1 MTTPHLPRRRPKR
14 PRAAA
19 RLVDSARPLV
29 DPLIGTARPVVDA
42 VLGEGR
48 RRDLVEGALA
58 RLPIGPWRA
67 SPVDLTGYAATEYL
81 AYRAQPDGTVEPPRR
96 AGHET
101 AALINRLSAVLPP
114 ETVPVARSITDAAPP
129 ATERVNP
136 ALRDVL
142 ERYLPETLRAFN
154 AGGPR
159 ELRGR
164 AERLLA
170 SQLDLL
176 REATTSLLRAQAEN
190 NDRDLR
196 IQEAFLRDRFAEL
209 NPSTLDL
216 ATSHRAGPAP
226 GFGPTAGPA
235 GGRRPPEPAQHPSL
249 SLHPIRGRVHVRPDA
264 DPVVLFGLGSGNDG
278 RLALRLGLPKGL
290 VATLGVVYE
299 TTRGVVGFDLASNRK
314 FLALRRPTGFSSAQV
329 DVNLR
334 LNAAGLRRF
343 LVYASS
349 SPREEPTST
358 VLFVRKGQQAQADL
372 PTLLTHDVRVPIT
385 LVASGF
391 ACRDGMLVRNESL
404 VYPDLRSAC
413 TAFGYERIEW
423 LDDQTPIV

>member
-1 MTTPHLPRRRPKR
+1 
-14 PRAAA
+14 
-19 RLVDSARPLV
+19 VDGARPLV
-29 DPLIGTARPVVDA
+29 DPLLGTARPVVDA

-48 RRDLVEGALA
+48 RRDLVEGALS

-67 SPVDLTGYAATEYL
+67 APVDLAGFAAAEYL
-81 AYRAQPDGTVEPPRR
+81 AYRAQSDATLEPPRR
-96 AGHET
+96 AGHAT

-114 ETVPVARSITDAAPP
+114 ETVPVARSITDAAP
-129 ATERVNP
+129 AAQERVNP

-154 AGGPR
+154 ADGPR

-164 AERLLA
+164 AEHLLA

-216 ATSHRAGPAP
+216 TTPHRSGPVP
-226 GFGPTAGPA
+226 GFGPTAASGGPF
-235 GGRRPPEPAQHPSL
+235 GHRPPEPVRHPSL
-249 SLHPIRGRVHVRPDA
+249 SLRPIRGRVHVRPEA
-264 DPVVLFGLGSGNDG
+264 DPVVLFGMNSAHDA

-299 TTRGVVGFDLASNRK
+299 TTRGVVGFDHASNRK
-314 FLALRRPTGFSSAQV
+314 FLALRRPTGFRSAQV

-349 SPREEPTST
+349 APREEPTAT
-358 VLFVRKGQQAQADL
+358 VLFVRSGQQAQADL

-423 LDDQTPIV
+423 LDDHTPIV